1 MTDNFSYNP
10 FSCLNYSEQHLH
22 PYCNRVKR
30 DPLETECS
38 EDRNSVALCNL
49 VQHTYPLPELYQNF
63 EFIPHIS
70 QSEIPYYGGSVAL
83 ADFCPYIQEFTWR
96 SDNIAIRGSNCL
108 YEENNPRKFSFFP
121 RLLVTDFNPFFFY
134 CIQGPERNFA
144 LELYGPKSKCFE
156 HSGSM
161 WEERTCRQV
170 RQWQHW
176 GSGCYEYA
184 CQAGRLHIIVIDRGY
199 CFQENAKSC
208 FLSIHGLIFFPL
220 SFL

>member
-1 MTDNFSYNP
+1 MLINHFGEQLFAFFFS
-10 FSCLNYSEQHLH
+10 LREQHLH

-49 VQHTYPLPELYQNF
+49 VQHTYPLPDLYQNF

-70 QSEIPYYGGSVAL
+70 QADIPYYGGSVAL

-108 YEENNPRKFSFFP
+108 YEENNPRTFFRYHGTGNQNYLLLLFSI
-121 RLLVTDFNPFFFY
+121 LL
-134 CIQGPERNFA
+134 GPERNFA

-156 HSGSM
+156 HAGSM

-176 GSGCYEYA
+176 GSGCYQYT
-184 CQAGRLHIIVIDRGY
+184 CQSGRLHIIVMI
-199 CFQENAKSC
+199 
-208 FLSIHGLIFFPL
+208 LSIVD
-220 SFL
+220 SRSTYS